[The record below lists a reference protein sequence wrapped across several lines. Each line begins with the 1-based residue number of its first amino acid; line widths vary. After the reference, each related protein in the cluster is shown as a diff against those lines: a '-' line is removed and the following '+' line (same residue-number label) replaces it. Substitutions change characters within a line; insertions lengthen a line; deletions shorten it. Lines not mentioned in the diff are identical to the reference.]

1 MRRSAAIAAAILVI
15 VVLALGAGVVRL
27 RLQDPLASLPRGL
40 PGPIAVVEELRERW
54 DGRTVLHV
62 VLRGEAVGDVR
73 FVVSLPEPLPAGRI
87 PIVLV
92 LGGLEGGTRS
102 IRRISEAVGDPGPNA
117 FVAYDWPLPPKEPGV
132 LEIALR
138 LPALRRAALSV
149 PGQVDA
155 LLAWASVQPW
165 GDADR
170 VSLLGYSLGTF
181 VAPAVQRIVEQ
192 RGGDVRWTILAYAGA
207 PIGAVIAGHPAVRPG
222 WARRP
227 LGAGI
232 DLLLRPVE
240 PSEHLPHLHGRFLVL
255 RAARDRLIAAAAAD
269 RLVELTPQPRTV
281 VVIEGDH
288 MGLGPE
294 KRKLLAKVV
303 ALSRAW
309 LIEQGAIVP
318 ATVGASQPGAPR
330 ARTSVRGADVSF
342 AR

>member
-1 MRRSAAIAAAILVI
+1 M
-15 VVLALGAGVVRL
+15 GV
-27 RLQDPLASLPRGL
+27 
-40 PGPIAVVEELRERW
+40 GP
-54 DGRTVLHV
+54 
-62 VLRGEAVGDVR
+62 
-73 FVVSLPEPLPAGRI
+73 
-87 PIVLV
+87 
-92 LGGLEGGTRS
+92 
-102 IRRISEAVGDPGPNA
+102 
-117 FVAYDWPLPPKEPGV
+117 
-132 LEIALR
+132 
-138 LPALRRAALSV
+138 
-149 PGQVDA
+149 
-155 LLAWASVQPW
+155 PW

-303 ALSRAW
+303 AVSRAW